1 MANGKGKREQYTPE
15 RKAQALA
22 LLYVKSLSQVAAES
36 GIPKSTLKGW
46 RDAMKACEQ
55 DGTPCEQQAP
65 VAQSASTSAKARA
78 RGIDEA
84 VFVEET
90 ARLTMKT
97 LETLNVRIETA
108 CGNLKEV
115 YELRRFI
122 LDNKELVLSHK
133 DREKYPD
140 GAVTALLSKL
150 EKLEVINM
158 GDLSKTL
165 GIAYDKYALA
175 SGKATTRVA
184 VGFEDYP
191 E

>member
-1 MANGKGKREQYTPE
+1 MATKSKKEQYTPE

-22 LLYVKSLSQVAAES
+22 LLSIKSLSAAAAET

-46 RDAMKACEQ
+46 RDAVRACEQ
-55 DGTPCEQQAP
+55 DGTLCEQQDSS
-65 VAQSASTSAKARA
+65 AQSASPSAGARA
-78 RGIDEA
+78 RSIDEA
-84 VFVEET
+84 KFLEET

-122 LDNKELVLSHK
+122 LDNKDLVLSHK
-133 DREKYPD
+133 DRERYPD
-140 GAVTALLSKL
+140 GAVKELLAKL
-150 EKLEVINM
+150 EKMEVISVS
-158 GDLSKTL
+158 DLSKTL
-165 GIAYDKYALA
+165 GIAYDKHALA
-175 SGKATTRVA
+175 SGKPTGRVE
-184 VGFEDYP
+184 VGFEDYA